1 MQKHSAVS
9 NTYTFSPSKVEN
21 MQNVR
26 IGLPTYLPC
35 GLGVVVVV
43 VVVVVA
49 LGHEQWS

>member
-35 GLGVVVVV
+35 GVVVVE

>member
-9 NTYTFSPSKVEN
+9 NAYTFSPSKACKMSEK
-21 MQNVR
+21 
-26 IGLPTYLPC
+26 GYLHTTYLPG

-43 VVVVVA
+43 LVVA